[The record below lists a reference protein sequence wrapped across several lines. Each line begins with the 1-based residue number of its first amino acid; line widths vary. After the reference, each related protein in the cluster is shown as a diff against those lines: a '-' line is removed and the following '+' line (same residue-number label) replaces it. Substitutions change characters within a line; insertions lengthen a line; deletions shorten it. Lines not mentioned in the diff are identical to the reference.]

1 MKFARQKRKY
11 YLMSLLERQILC
23 DLKIQ
28 KKISSGPLR
37 IQNVLF
43 GKGSDNFE

>member
-1 MKFARQKRKY
+1 
-11 YLMSLLERQILC
+11 MSLLERQILC
-23 DLKIQ
+23 DLKIEI
-28 KKISSGPLR
+28 KIFKWFGEVR